1 MLFIVRCTLSCMV
14 AMTATDVRIAPCFP
28 LCYLLGL
35 LDRIRTGIGTCYH
48 YEGIC

>member
-14 AMTATDVRIAPCFP
+14 VMTATDVHIAPCFP

-35 LDRIRTGIGTCYH
+35 LDRICTGMDTCYL
-48 YEGIC
+48 YEDIG